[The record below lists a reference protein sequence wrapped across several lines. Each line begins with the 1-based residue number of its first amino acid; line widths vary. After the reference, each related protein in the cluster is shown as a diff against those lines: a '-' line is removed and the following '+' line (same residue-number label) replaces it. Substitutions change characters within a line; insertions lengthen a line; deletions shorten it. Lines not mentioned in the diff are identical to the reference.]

1 MSAALLPVAAATL
14 VQTVVEGPPPQ
25 DPGLVPYV
33 PAAAFVVLAAV
44 VWWIWRRIA
53 GD

>member
-1 MSAALLPVAAATL
+1 VSRLLALTAPL
-14 VQTVVEGPPPQ
+14 QTVVEGPPPQ
-25 DPGLVPYV
+25 DPGLVPYI
-33 PAAAFVVLAAV
+33 PAAAFVLLAAV